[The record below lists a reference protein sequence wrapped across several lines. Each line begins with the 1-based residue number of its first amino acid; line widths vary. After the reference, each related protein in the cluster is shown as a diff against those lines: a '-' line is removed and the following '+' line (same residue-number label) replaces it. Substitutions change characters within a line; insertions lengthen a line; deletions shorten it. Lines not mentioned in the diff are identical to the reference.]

1 MKSLLTIIVFSL
13 VSLLSLGQ
21 GNVDT
26 TRVIELKE
34 IQLSSVQKN
43 TQQAVVSFFKSNNA
57 STLEDILS
65 RLPELSLVRRGAYG
79 MEPSIRSFSS
89 GQINV
94 LVDGMRIHGAC
105 TDKMDPATIYIEPVN
120 LDNLQAQTGS
130 TGFIYGSSTGGTV
143 NMKMAEPDFL
153 NNKKISGNIS
163 SGYQS
168 AAKSLFESAILKYS
182 SGKWAFRASGT
193 YRKSG
198 EYRRG
203 GGDVIDFSQF
213 EKINYSLSVKY
224 QHCPHT
230 WYKADILG
238 DDGWNIGY
246 PALPMDVG
254 YAGARIASV
263 SYHRE
268 YPAKRIYKWMAKI
281 YANKIRHFMDDS
293 QRPNVPMHMDMP
305 GLSKTMGVY
314 TEGEFRI
321 NKKQNLQFRA
331 DGSSTFLKADMT
343 MHQSGQPDMYM
354 LTWPNNR
361 RNQFGLSG
369 VWQLSRLRR
378 DSTTKLQLSARAD
391 YINHTLTTE
400 EAKDHVSIFSASA
413 NGRNEILKNLSFLVS
428 KKFLRAFKATLSFS
442 YSERM
447 PTAGELFGFYLFN
460 ANDNYDYI
468 GNPELK
474 TEKNLQAE
482 ASLQYTK
489 KQNRVQLTG
498 FISRVSD
505 YILGQIEPTFSHMT
519 IGASGVKTY
528 SNIPF
533 ALIGG
538 IEASAVVKPVKNIDL
553 VSTIRFTAG
562 RDNNQYHLPNIS
574 PLKNVTSVR
583 WQYKKLYVQGETEIA
598 AKQTRFSPRAG
609 EDATAGYGLFHLRT
623 GYTIN
628 LKNTNLDLQ
637 AGAENLLDKKY
648 HEHLDWGNISRP
660 GRNLYVQVKIGF

>member
-1 MKSLLTIIVFSL
+1 MKQLFISIAFCAFGFYAAAQENT
-13 VSLLSLGQ
+13 
-21 GNVDT
+21 DT
-26 TRVIELKE
+26 SRVIELKE

-143 NMKMAEPDFL
+143 NMKMAEPVFQ
-153 NNKKISGNIS
+153 NNKKLVGSIS

-198 EYRRG
+198 EYRSG

-391 YINHTLTTE
+391 YINHTLTTQ
-400 EAKDHVSIFSASA
+400 EAKDHVSIFSSFSS
-413 NGRNEILKNLSFLVS
+413 GRNDVLKNLSILGS
-428 KKFLRAFKATLSFS
+428 KKFLKNLKATLSFS

-482 ASLQYTK
+482 ASLQYSK

-553 VSTIRFTAG
+553 VSDLRFTAG

-598 AKQTRFSPRAG
+598 AKQKRYSPRAG

-628 LKNTNLDLQ
+628 LKNTNLELQ
-637 AGAENLLDKKY
+637 AGAENLFDKKY

>member
-1 MKSLLTIIVFSL
+1 MKQVLTTIVAFALLLNTAAQENIDSSRI
-13 VSLLSLGQ
+13 
-21 GNVDT
+21 
-26 TRVIELKE
+26 IELKE

-43 TQQAVVSFFKSNNA
+43 AQQAAVSFFKSNNA

-65 RLPELSLVRRGAYG
+65 RLPELNLVRRGAYG
-79 MEPSIRSFSS
+79 MEPSIRSFSG

-120 LDNLQAQTGS
+120 LDNLQTQTGS

-143 NMKMAEPDFL
+143 NMKMAEPVSL
-153 NNKKISGNIS
+153 YNKKITGNIS

-168 AAKSLFESAILKYS
+168 AANSLFESAILNYS

-193 YRKSG
+193 YRKSD
-198 EYRRG
+198 EYRSG

-213 EKINYSLSVKY
+213 EKMNYSLSVKY

-254 YAGARIASV
+254 YAGARIASL

-293 QRPNVPMHMDMP
+293 KRPDVPMHMDMP
-305 GLSKTMGVY
+305 GLSKTMGIY
-314 TEGEFRI
+314 TEGELRI
-321 NKKQNLQFRA
+321 SRKQNLQFRA

-354 LTWPNNR
+354 LTWPDNR

-369 VWQLSRLRR
+369 SWQLSI
-378 DSTTKLQLSARAD
+378 DSSAKLQLTARAD
-391 YINHTLTTE
+391 YINHTLTTQ
-400 EAKDHVSIFSASA
+400 EAKDHVSIFSPTSDE
-413 NGRNEILKNLSFLVS
+413 RNDVLKNLSILAT
-428 KKFLRAFKATLSFS
+428 KKMLKYFKATISFS

-468 GNPELK
+468 GNPALK

-482 ASLQYTK
+482 ASLQYSK
-489 KQNRVQLTG
+489 KQNRLQLTG
-498 FISRVSD
+498 FVSRISD
-505 YILGQIEPTFSHMT
+505 YILGQLEPSFSHMT

-533 ALIGG
+533 ALLAG
-538 IEASAVVKPVKNIDL
+538 IEASAVVKPVKSIDL
-553 VSTIRFTAG
+553 VSTFRFTAG
-562 RDNNQYHLPNIS
+562 RDNKQYHLPNIS

-583 WQYKKLYVQGETEIA
+583 WQYKKLFVQGETEIA
-598 AKQTRFSPRAG
+598 AKQNRFSPKAG
-609 EDATAGYGLFHLRT
+609 EDATAGYSLIHLRT
-623 GYTIN
+623 GYTIKM
-628 LKNTNLDLQ
+628 KNTNLELQ
-637 AGAENLLDKKY
+637 AGAENLFDKRY

-660 GRNLYVQVKIGF
+660 GRNLYIQMKVGF

>member
-1 MKSLLTIIVFSL
+1 MKSVYVFIAFSITPFFVSAQEKSDTSRIV
-13 VSLLSLGQ
+13 
-21 GNVDT
+21 
-26 TRVIELKE
+26 ELKE

-43 TQQAVVSFFKSNNA
+43 ASQAVVSFFKSSNA
-57 STLEDILS
+57 STLEDILT
-65 RLPELSLVRRGAYG
+65 RLPEFSLVRRGAYG

-130 TGFIYGSSTGGTV
+130 NGFMYGSSIGGTV
-143 NMKMAEPDFL
+143 NMKMAEPDFRD
-153 NNKKISGNIS
+153 NKKISGNIS

-168 AAKSLFESAILKYS
+168 AAKSLFESAILNYS
-182 SGKWAFRASGT
+182 SDKWAFRASST
-193 YRKSG
+193 YRKSDA
-198 EYRRG
+198 YLSG
-203 GGDVIDFSQF
+203 GGTVINFSQF

-238 DDGWNIGY
+238 DDGWNISY

-254 YAGARIASV
+254 YAGARIASL
-263 SYHRE
+263 SYHSE
-268 YPAKRIYKWMAKI
+268 YPSKKIYKWVAKI

-293 QRPNVPMHMDMP
+293 KRPNVPMHMDMP
-305 GLSKTMGVY
+305 GLSKTIGVY
-314 TEGEFRI
+314 TEGELKI

-331 DGSSTFLKADMT
+331 DGSTTFLKADMT

-354 LTWPNNR
+354 LTWPDNR
-361 RNQFGLSG
+361 RNQFGISG
-369 VWQLSRLRR
+369 SWQLSL
-378 DSTTKLQLSARAD
+378 DSTTKLQLTARAD
-391 YINHTLTTE
+391 YIDHTLTTE
-400 EAKDHVSIFSASA
+400 EAKDHVSIFSPSA
-413 NGRNEILKNLSFLVS
+413 NDRNDILKNLSFLGS
-428 KKFLRAFKATLSFS
+428 KKILKAFKATLSFS

-468 GNPELK
+468 GNPALK

-482 ASLQYTK
+482 VSLQYTK

-498 FISRVSD
+498 FISRISD
-505 YILGQIEPTFSHMT
+505 YILGQVEPSFSHMT

-533 ALIGG
+533 ALIAG
-538 IEASAVVKPVKNIDL
+538 IEASTVVKPAKTIDV
-553 VSTIRFTAG
+553 VSTLRFTAG
-562 RDNNQYHLPNIS
+562 RDNNKYHLPNIS

-583 WQYKKLYVQGETEIA
+583 WQHKKLFVQGETEIA

-609 EDATAGYGLFHLRT
+609 EDATAGYSLFHFRT

-628 LKNTNLDLQ
+628 LKNTNLELQ
-637 AGAENLLDKKY
+637 AGAENILDKKY
-648 HEHLDWGNISRP
+648 HEHLDWGNIVRP
-660 GRNLYVQVKIGF
+660 GRNLYILVKIIF